1 MLTTKEKISRM
12 DRRITFKKI
21 LESANE
27 EFNTQEKIG
36 LQNIAIDSTVWC
48 EKLNND
54 GRESY
59 EGYQL
64 TEVNSSRFRI
74 RYHAGFT
81 PENWEREVDGLVFEG
96 LYYDIVSVRETT
108 RRRYVEV
115 IGVQKGKY
123 VEENNGFGYSTGF
136 STGFDA

>member
-1 MLTTKEKISRM
+1 MLATRDTIGRM
-12 DRRITFKKI
+12 DRWVTLKKV
-21 LESANE
+21 LESVND

-36 LQNIAIDSTVWC
+36 LQNIAIDPTVCC

-54 GRESY
+54 GRESF
-59 EGYQL
+59 EAYQL
-64 TEVNSSRFRI
+64 TEVNSSRFRM
-74 RYHAGFT
+74 RYHRGFT

-108 RRRYVEV
+108 RRRYIEV

-123 VEENNGFGYSTGF
+123 VEEQNGFGYSTGF